1 MNMLRPW
8 RLVGLA
14 AGVVVIMTAIFGVS
28 NLFGGGEDLPA
39 SEGLKRAVAQERP
52 ARGDIT
58 VNGSLFFPNRVELTF
73 DTTGEVG
80 EVLVHGAERVSAGQV
95 LARLND
101 LTVTA
106 LEQKLAKAQF
116 DLNLAEDDLEGAKE
130 EFVSIP
136 LEQAEFEEQ
145 IAKAQK
151 EIDDASEKLADFQ
164 RDYQQTLATTMT
176 AKVKA
181 EVALDNA
188 LEQLGYY
195 GRDQVSDLSAAIKE
209 VSAKELAL
217 ETETEKLTNFDSD
230 FEETL
235 ADARMARWTAELAFD
250 TAYDARTAFLRS
262 PTRDKESGSRIDLKI
277 LRRLRD
283 ATEEAATNLKQAEQA
298 LADLDND
305 RDLGLKER
313 QTAAAQA
320 EADLAVA
327 QDNLSEVE
335 DSVDQSLIL
344 QERMAVVESAEA
356 TLAQAVIDLEE
367 EIVGPDQA
375 DLAIREKALSVT
387 QEKLADLTD
396 GPDLLDVRVK
406 AAAVA
411 AARAAVDD
419 AMTELEGSVV
429 RAPFSGII
437 SLVNV
442 EVEDR
447 VNEKSRVI
455 EIIDTAELEVDGLL
469 DAIDLPFVAEGA
481 TSKISIASMPG
492 LEFEGIVLQVA
503 EEPRTERG
511 VVSYPVRIKVRL
523 PAGVEVP
530 AKLSAV
536 TTTITYQGIGG
547 G

>member
-1 MNMLRPW
+1 MNIFRPW
-8 RLVGLA
+8 WFVGLG
-14 AGVVVIMTAIFGVS
+14 AGVVVIIPAIFGVS
-28 NLFGGGEDLPA
+28 NLFGGGEDLPP
-39 SEGLKRAVAQERP
+39 SDGLESVAAQERP
-52 ARGDIT
+52 AHRDIR
-58 VNGSLFFPNRVELTF
+58 VNGSLVFPNRLELTF

-101 LTVTA
+101 LTVTS
-106 LEQKLAKAQF
+106 LEQKLAKALF
-116 DLNLAEDDLEGAKE
+116 DLNLAEDALEGSKE
-130 EFVSIP
+130 EFVSTP
-136 LEQAEFEEQ
+136 LEQAEFEEK

-151 EIDDASEKLADFQ
+151 EVDDASEKLADFQ
-164 RDYQQTLATTMT
+164 RDYQQTLTTTMT

-188 LEQLGYY
+188 LETLGYY
-195 GRDQVSDLSAAIKE
+195 ERDHVSDLSAAIKE

-230 FEETL
+230 FDETL
-235 ADARMARWTAELAFD
+235 ADARVSRGAAELALD
-250 TAYDARTAFLRS
+250 TADDARIAFLRS
-262 PTRDKESGSRIDLKI
+262 PTRDKISGDRMDLKI
-277 LRRLRD
+277 LGRLRD
-283 ATEEAATNLKQAEQA
+283 AVEEAATNLKQAQDVV
-298 LADLDND
+298 ADLDND
-305 RDLGLKER
+305 RDLDLKER
-313 QTAAAQA
+313 QAAVAQA
-320 EADLAVA
+320 ESDLVVA

-344 QERMAVVESAEA
+344 QERLAVVENAKA

-375 DLAIREKALSVT
+375 DLAIREKALSVA
-387 QEKLADLTD
+387 QNKLADLTD
-396 GPDLLDVRVK
+396 GPDLLDVGVK

-411 AARAAVDD
+411 AAQAAVDD
-419 AMTELEGSVV
+419 AITELEGSVV
-429 RAPFSGII
+429 RAPFSGTI

-442 EVEDR
+442 EVEDG

-455 EIIDTAELEVDGLL
+455 EIIDTADLEVDGLL

-492 LEFEGIVLQVA
+492 LEFEGIVLQVG

-511 VVSYPVRIKVRL
+511 VVSYPVRIQVRL

-536 TTTITYQGIGG
+536 TTIITYQGIGG

>member
-1 MNMLRPW
+1 MKILKLW

-14 AGVVVIMTAIFGVS
+14 TGVVIIIAAIIGVT
-28 NLFGGGEDLPA
+28 NLIGRSEGLPA
-39 SEGLKRAVAQERP
+39 SDELESVVTQERP
-52 ARGDIT
+52 GHREIPL
-58 VNGSLFFPNRVELTF
+58 NGSLVFPNRVELTF

-80 EVLVHGAERVSAGQV
+80 EVLVQVEERVSSGQV

-106 LEQKLAKAQF
+106 LAQKLAKAQF
-116 DLNLAEDDLEGAKE
+116 DLNLAEDALEGAKE
-130 EFVSIP
+130 EFISTP

-151 EIDDASEKLADFQ
+151 EVHDASEKLADFQ
-164 RDYQQTLATTMT
+164 RDYQQTLATTIT

-181 EVALDNA
+181 EVVLDNA
-188 LEQLGYY
+188 KEQLGYY
-195 GRDQVSDLSAAIKE
+195 DRDQVSDLSAANKE

-230 FEETL
+230 FEESL
-235 ADARMARWTAELAFD
+235 ADARVARGTAELAFD
-250 TAYDARTAFLRS
+250 TADDALIAFLRN
-262 PTRDKESGSRIDLKI
+262 PTRDPKSGSRIDLKI
-277 LRRLRD
+277 LRRLED
-283 ATEEAATNLKQAEQA
+283 AAEEAGTNLKQAEDV

-305 RDLGLKER
+305 RDLDLKER
-313 QTAAAQA
+313 QAAAAQA
-320 EADLAVA
+320 EADLVVA
-327 QDNLSEVE
+327 RDNLSEVE
-335 DSVDQSLIL
+335 DSVNQSLIL

-367 EIVGPDQA
+367 EIVGPDQT
-375 DLAIREKALSVT
+375 DLVIREKALSLSKA
-387 QEKLADLTD
+387 KLADLSD
-396 GPDLLDVRVK
+396 GPDRFDVGVK
-406 AAAVA
+406 SAAVA
-411 AARAAVDD
+411 AAQAAVEA
-419 AMTELEGSVV
+419 AMTELEGTVV

-437 SLVNV
+437 SLINV
-442 EVEDR
+442 EVEDG
-447 VNEKSRVI
+447 VNDKSRVI
-455 EIIDTAELEVDGLL
+455 EIIDTADLEVDGLL
-469 DAIDLPFVAEGA
+469 DAIDLPFVVEGA

-511 VVSYPVRIKVRL
+511 VVSYLVRIKVRL

>member
-1 MNMLRPW
+1 M
-8 RLVGLA
+8 A
-14 AGVVVIMTAIFGVS
+14 AIFGVS
-28 NLFGGGEDLPA
+28 NLFDGGEDLPA
-39 SEGLKRAVAQERP
+39 SDGLESAVAQERP
-52 ARGDIT
+52 ARRDIP
-58 VNGSLFFPNRVELTF
+58 VNGSLVFPNRVELTF
-73 DTTGEVG
+73 DTNGEVG

-130 EFVSIP
+130 EFVSTP

-151 EIDDASEKLADFQ
+151 EVDDASEKLADFQ

-217 ETETEKLTNFDSD
+217 ETETEKLANFDSD
-230 FEETL
+230 FEESL
-235 ADARMARWTAELAFD
+235 ADARLARGTAELAFD
-250 TAYDARTAFLRS
+250 TADDAVTAFLRS

-277 LRRLRD
+277 LRRLND
-283 ATEEAATNLKQAEQA
+283 AAEEAATNLKQADHV
-298 LADLDND
+298 LADLDNG
-305 RDLGLKER
+305 RDLDLKER
-313 QTAAAQA
+313 QAAVAQA

-335 DSVDQSLIL
+335 DSVDQALIL
-344 QERMAVVESAEA
+344 QERLAVVESAEA

-375 DLAIREKALSVT
+375 DLEIREKALSVT

-396 GPDLLDVRVK
+396 GPDLLDVGVK

-411 AARAAVDD
+411 AAQAAVDD

-447 VNEKSRVI
+447 VNDKSRVI
-455 EIIDTAELEVDGLL
+455 EIIDTAALEVDGLL

-481 TSKISIASMPG
+481 TSKINIASMPG

>member
-8 RLVGLA
+8 RFAGLA
-14 AGVVVIMTAIFGVS
+14 AGVVVIIAAIFGVS
-28 NLFGGGEDLPA
+28 NLFGGGEDLTA
-39 SEGLKRAVAQERP
+39 SDGLESAVAQERP
-52 ARGDIT
+52 ARRDIP
-58 VNGSLFFPNRVELTF
+58 VNGSLVFPNRVELTF
-73 DTTGEVG
+73 DTNGEVG

-130 EFVSIP
+130 EFVSTP

-151 EIDDASEKLADFQ
+151 EVDDASDKLADFQ
-164 RDYQQTLATTMT
+164 RDYQQTLATIMT

-217 ETETEKLTNFDSD
+217 ETEMGKLANFDSD
-230 FEETL
+230 FEESL
-235 ADARMARWTAELAFD
+235 ADVRLARGTAELAFD
-250 TAYDARTAFLRS
+250 TADDAVTAFLRS

-277 LRRLRD
+277 LRRLND
-283 ATEEAATNLKQAEQA
+283 ATEEAATNLKQADHV
-298 LADLDND
+298 LADLDNG
-305 RDLGLKER
+305 RDLDLQER
-313 QTAAAQA
+313 QAAVAQA

-335 DSVDQSLIL
+335 DSVDQALIL
-344 QERMAVVESAEA
+344 QERLAVVESAEA

-367 EIVGPDQA
+367 EILGPDQA
-375 DLAIREKALSVT
+375 DLEIREKALSVT

-396 GPDLLDVRVK
+396 GPDLLDVGVK

-411 AARAAVDD
+411 AAQAAVDD

-447 VNEKSRVI
+447 VNDKSRVI
-455 EIIDTAELEVDGLL
+455 EIIDTADLEVYGLL

-481 TSKISIASMPG
+481 TSKINIASMPG

-530 AKLSAV
+530 TKLSAV